1 VSQISP
7 PIRIVLIAVIGL
19 VAAWML
25 FLKPKADPVAATNTP
40 AATAP
45 GVTGLSNA
53 TDQANDAAAAAAARN
68 AKVQDATDSDNG
80 AVSAQGT
87 DPASAPAGEA
97 AKRADAKD
105 ELPAPVRK
113 ALENKKVVALL
124 FWDPKAAEDRAVKRA
139 FSRVDHWNGV
149 VYTRAAHV
157 RKIARFGAITRGAS
171 VEQSPTVV
179 VVDRN
184 MKAEKLVGFVDT
196 RSINQSVLDALRN
209 SGVVI
214 KSAYL
219 RQINEVC
226 RSGGDSLFATP
237 QPNSL
242 GADVRRSVETH
253 NRRAARLLTNFKGVP
268 APARWRTFKRASVA
282 DLNQMV
288 AINASFAAS
297 VGNGNSPQAIVSAA
311 STYGPR
317 SATVGKRWDT
327 RMDKHN
333 VLSCGKNF

>member
-7 PIRIVLIAVIGL
+7 PIRIVLIAAIGL
-19 VAAWML
+19 IAVWML

-53 TDQANDAAAAAAARN
+53 KDQANEAAAAAAARN

-80 AVSAQGT
+80 AVTAQGP

-113 ALENKKVVALL
+113 AIENKKVVALL
-124 FWDPKAAEDRAVKRA
+124 FWDPEASEDRAVKRA
-139 FSRVDHWNGV
+139 FSRVDHWNGA

-157 RKIARFGAITRGAS
+157 RKISRFGAITRGAS

-196 RSINQSVLDALRN
+196 RSIDQTVLDALRN
-209 SGVVI
+209 SGTLI
-214 KSAYL
+214 RSAYL
-219 RQINEVC
+219 RQINQVC
-226 RSGGDSLFATP
+226 RSGGDSIFATP

-242 GADVRRSVETH
+242 GADVRRTVETY
-253 NRRAARLLTNFKGVP
+253 NRRGARLLTEFKGVP
-268 APARWRTFKRASVA
+268 APARWRGLKRASVA
-282 DLNQMV
+282 DLKKM
-288 AINASFAAS
+288 NALNRSFAAK
-297 VGNGNSPQAIVSAA
+297 VGDGTSPQAIVSAA
-311 STYGPR
+311 ATLSPR
-317 SATVGKRWDT
+317 SAAIAKRWDA
-327 RMDKHN
+327 RMDRHH
-333 VLSCGKNF
+333 VISCGKNF